1 MINWCRNLIEV
12 GILLKDIWYCKNV
25 GNLALPGPPRPFLN
39 IILIEGI
46 NIWLFYKVECT
57 ATVVLLQILK
67 KIFLTVSFL
76 NNVAGIFCKLLRQ
89 FSSIATPVLEQ
100 DILNLIPRWKRLGS
114 SANLIKLKIRSKLK
128 YVELNAISVFYPGR
142 VLTESVFGYRISA
155 LSHKRFLNLNMNLLK
170 SLMCRIYVFCAF
182 WYIYRYVYL
191 IHRPNSNQFITHSY
205 TMK

>member
-1 MINWCRNLIEV
+1 MRNFIEEYLV
-12 GILLKDIWYCKNV
+12 LQECWQSC
-25 GNLALPGPPRPFLN
+25 PPRTSKTLSRTYN
-39 IILIEGI
+39 KNMILIEGI

-76 NNVAGIFCKLLRQ
+76 NDVAVIFCKLLRQ

-128 YVELNAISVFYPGR
+128 YVELNAISVFFPGR
-142 VLTESVFGYRISA
+142 LLTELVF
-155 LSHKRFLNLNMNLLK
+155 
-170 SLMCRIYVFCAF
+170 
-182 WYIYRYVYL
+182 
-191 IHRPNSNQFITHSY
+191 T
-205 TMK
+205 